1 MRPYLSICAIYRDES
16 PYLREWVEFH
26 RLVGVERFFLYNN
39 LSEDDHRD
47 VLAPYVREG
56 LVLVHEW
63 PHYPAQLQAYDD
75 CLKAHRH
82 DSRWIAFIDLDE
94 FLFSSTLEPVPAILR
109 DYEKHPGVVVNWVM
123 FGTSGHVT
131 KPPGLVI
138 ENYLRR
144 KDYSNVMEEHV
155 KCVVDPVRTTGPGV
169 SAHWFRYQEGYA
181 VNEEYRPQ
189 DQMPFSFAPTAFS
202 RLRVNH
208 YARKSEEEYQRKI
221 GRGMAHSGELKR
233 KPPETYEQRNRVLN
247 AVYDDAI
254 TAYLPALREA
264 LARLDTTAG
273 GEDRNHLS

>member
-1 MRPYLSICAIYRDES
+1 
-16 PYLREWVEFH
+16 
-26 RLVGVERFFLYNN
+26 
-39 LSEDDHRD
+39 
-47 VLAPYVREG
+47 
-56 LVLVHEW
+56 
-63 PHYPAQLQAYDD
+63 
-75 CLKAHRH
+75 
-82 DSRWIAFIDLDE
+82 
-94 FLFSSTLEPVPAILR
+94 
-109 DYEKHPGVVVNWVM
+109 
-123 FGTSGHVT
+123 
-131 KPPGLVI
+131 VI

-144 KDYSNVMEEHV
+144 KDYSNVKEEHV
-155 KCVVDPVRTTGPGV
+155 KSVVDPVRTTGPGV